1 MCSICLNDLHN
12 LSKGKPV
19 ADAPCPNCGPGRKSP
34 LNRVRKVLRI
44 WTDRDSGFVTYHC
57 ERCGISGYAFDDTE
71 RATVS
76 AQRRRPIEPERDKSE
91 VARWL
96 WAQAKP
102 ARGTPIQR
110 YLESRC
116 CWVDT
121 DTIRYLPGRGEHG
134 HAMVAAF
141 GVPSEPEPGRIKIDD
156 ARVTAVD
163 LTRINSAGTGKAGT
177 GRDRIMIGPSKGL
190 PIVIAPAND
199 LLGIVIGE
207 GIEKVAAYHIATG
220 LGAWAAGSASR
231 MAALADIIPAYVE
244 HVDILADD
252 DDEAGDKGAN
262 ELAAGLL
269 RRWTH
274 HRIVGRSRFG
284 RAA

>member
-1 MCSICLNDLHN
+1 MCSICVNDLHN
-12 LSKGKPV
+12 LSRGQSIVDV
-19 ADAPCPNCGPGRKSP
+19 ACPNCGPGRKSP
-34 LNRVRKVLRI
+34 HNRVREVLRI
-44 WTDRDSGFVTYHC
+44 WTDRDSGFVSYHC
-57 ERCGISGYAFDDTE
+57 ARCGISGYAFDDTE

-91 VARWL
+91 LARWL

-121 DTIRYLPGRGEHG
+121 DAIRYLPANGHHA
-134 HAMVAAF
+134 HAMIAAF
-141 GVPSEPEPGRIKIDD
+141 GLPSEPEPGRLAIDD
-156 ARVTAVD
+156 NAVRGVHLTKLNLEGTA
-163 LTRINSAGTGKAGT
+163 KAGT
-177 GRDRIMIGPSKGL
+177 DRDRKMIGPSKGL

-207 GIEKVAAYHIATG
+207 GLEKVAAYHVATG
-220 LGAWAAGSASR
+220 LGGWVAGSAGR
-231 MAALADIIPAYVE
+231 MGSLADVIPDYVE
-244 HVDILADD
+244 HVDVLAD
-252 DDEAGDKGAN
+252 DDEAGDRGAN
-262 ELAAGLL
+262 ELAARLL
-269 RRWTH
+269 RRGTP
-274 HRIVGRSRFG
+274 HRIIGRSRFG